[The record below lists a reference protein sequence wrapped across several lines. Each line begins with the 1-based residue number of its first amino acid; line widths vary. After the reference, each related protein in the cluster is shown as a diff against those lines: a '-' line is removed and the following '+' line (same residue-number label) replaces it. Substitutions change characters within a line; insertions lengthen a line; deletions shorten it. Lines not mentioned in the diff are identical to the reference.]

1 MSSASFIFALCAK
14 LQCRTSSGDY
24 PTATNLANVPS
35 GSNANSSGDNTATA
49 DKAHVSLG
57 NAGASSAHAAQPG
70 TDQMMGPMAHSSGNF
85 RKPKSRE
92 SVRPSRDP
100 KSADHI
106 PTMAELAEEGRDLAT
121 HPAGQTVHV
130 PPHPTSDPPNKLRNT
145 VPSST
150 EGSLAHPQVIAHNV
164 PGETALTSQAASR
177 APSVHPSV
185 PQHDSSRA
193 SAHEPAVLE
202 EVLLPDGR
210 TAYIK
215 SSTSTTADPNPDTL
229 LFGHV
234 AARRVVSPS
243 DYVGSPSMPPPPPGA
258 RPPSTLKKP
267 SSAISAD
274 ETELASASVTPKS
287 LNEGATNRAPAE
299 SELGKGHCSVC
310 CPHGARLPT
319 GVPIEA
325 CAHQNG
331 ALGEAVP
338 GTSSKLATP
347 SGQRSQRSIGR
358 PGRPPSIHR
367 ITTPDGSAT
376 GEEED
381 IPFEQ
386 EGILADGSTS
396 SDPTITPNKLAT
408 KRKTP
413 NLTPEEEAMED
424 VRKLAGSSS
433 FSARILPL
441 TDSL

>member
-1 MSSASFIFALCAK
+1 MSAASSIFALCAK
-14 LQCRTSSGDY
+14 LQCRTSSGDS
-24 PTATNLANVPS
+24 PPATNLANVPS
-35 GSNANSSGDNTATA
+35 GSNANSSGDNAATV
-49 DKAHVSLG
+49 DKAPVSLG
-57 NAGASSAHAAQPG
+57 NAGASSTHATQPG
-70 TDQMMGPMAHSSGNF
+70 TDQMMGQYMAHSSDNF
-85 RKPKSRE
+85 RKPKSGE

-106 PTMAELAEEGRDLAT
+106 PTMTELAEERRDLAT
-121 HPAGQTVHV
+121 HPAGQTIHV

-145 VPSST
+145 VRSST
-150 EGSLAHPQVIAHNV
+150 EGSLADPQIIAHNV

-177 APSVHPSV
+177 APPVHPSV

-193 SAHEPAVLE
+193 SAHQPAVLE

-215 SSTSTTADPNPDTL
+215 SNTSTTADRNPDTL

-234 AARRVVSPS
+234 AARSVVPPS

-267 SSAISAD
+267 SSPISAD
-274 ETELASASVTPKS
+274 GTELASASVAPKS
-287 LNEGATNRAPAE
+287 LNDGATNRAPAE

-319 GVPIEA
+319 GIPIEA

-331 ALGEAVP
+331 ALGETVP
-338 GTSSKLATP
+338 GASSKLATP
-347 SGQRSQRSIGR
+347 SGPRSQRSIGR
-358 PGRPPSIHR
+358 LGRPPSIHR
-367 ITTPDGSAT
+367 ITTPEGSVT
-376 GEEED
+376 GGEEDVKEA
-381 IPFEQ
+381 
-386 EGILADGSTS
+386 ILADGSTGP
-396 SDPTITPNKLAT
+396 DPTITPNRLAK

-413 NLTPEEEAMED
+413 SLTPEEEAMED